1 MIYKLKK
8 ITFLIFGLSI
18 YTFIVG
24 CSVKSPIYQS
34 DNNLSNKLNN
44 YELQTVNVEK
54 TYNGNLINSD
64 KIALRGAN
72 LVSSY
77 GGNFQDYLEES
88 LKIQLSQN
96 DLYDTKSD
104 VTIKTELLLNNVS
117 IWGFSEANYNIS
129 AKFIINKKGKIVYE
143 TTKTIIHNFPSHF
156 VGQIAI
162 ERGIDNYPI
171 AVQKL
176 IADFLNDSYVLE
188 SLKLDRK

>member
-24 CSVKSPIYQS
+24 CSVKSPSYQS

-104 VTIKTELLLNNVS
+104 FTIKTELLLNNVS

>member
-64 KIALRGAN
+64 KIALSGAN

-171 AVQKL
+171 AIKKL
-176 IADFLNDSYVLE
+176 IASFLNDNYILE
-188 SLKLDRK
+188 ILKSDKK